1 MKGWW
6 QRRRPPRL
14 WLVLVALNGLL
25 LLLPVL
31 GFSALRLYESA
42 LIRQTESE
50 LTAQGVVIA
59 AAYRALLEPAPP
71 PPQEASRWQPFLPQ
85 LDLAHD
91 PVLPPLSEPAS
102 VGAGPVAADAGRAGQ
117 RLLPILRQAQHH
129 TLAALRVT
137 DARGVV
143 IAASNESLLGR
154 SLIGHPEVR
163 EALAGR
169 FAAQLHEREISE
181 PAGFASI
188 SRTGG
193 LRVVVAVP
201 IASGDGV
208 LGAVELL
215 RTPANIWQVLWAKR
229 AALIWAALALLTA
242 LALVTALSLRLIL
255 RPLQGLTRSA
265 RAVAGGQ
272 AFQPPAQRGLA
283 EFAQL
288 GDSVAQMAETLQARA
303 GYIRDFA
310 AHVSHEFKTPLAGIL
325 ATTELLRE
333 HAGMSEE
340 QRQRF
345 VQLIES
351 EARRLNCLTQRLLEL
366 ARAETTEAGGRC
378 DAVPVLH
385 SLAQRHR
392 ELGHG
397 LRLGELP
404 ETLVLALPAEVL
416 DASLGTLLDNAYGHG
431 GAGVTAELRLW
442 REGPDVCIEVA
453 NDGPGISAGNAER
466 LFTPFFTTGR
476 DRGHTGLGL
485 CIARALLRAHAGEL
499 WLETARPVCFR
510 LRCRLAIA
518 ADR

>member
-1 MKGWW
+1 MIGWW

-59 AAYRALLEPAPP
+59 AAYRALLEPTPP
-71 PPQEASRWQPFLPQ
+71 PPLVSARWQPFLPQ
-85 LDLAHD
+85 LDLARD
-91 PVLPPLSEPAS
+91 PVRSPLPEPTP
-102 VGAGPVAADAGRAGQ
+102 AGDEALDPAARTAGQ
-117 RLLPILRQAQHH
+117 RLLPILAQSQHH

-137 DARGVV
+137 DAQGRV
-143 IAASNESLLGR
+143 IAATNESLIGT
-154 SLIGHPEVR
+154 SLLGHPEVR

-169 FAAQLHEREISE
+169 FSAQLHEREVSE

-229 AALIWAALALLTA
+229 VALSWAALALLTA

-255 RPLQGLTRSA
+255 RPLQALTRSA
-265 RAVAGGQ
+265 QAVAGGR

-288 GDSVAQMAETLQARA
+288 GDSVSQMAETLQARA

-333 HAGMSEE
+333 HADMGEE

-345 VQLIES
+345 VLLIES
-351 EARRLNCLTQRLLEL
+351 EAARLSRLTQRLLEL
-366 ARAETTEAGGRC
+366 ARAETAEAGGRC
-378 DAVPVLH
+378 DAVVVLH

-392 ELGHG
+392 ELGHR

-404 ETLVLALPAEVL
+404 ETLELLLPAEVL

-431 GAGVTAELRLW
+431 GPEVAVELRLW
-442 REGPDVCIEVA
+442 LEGDAACIEVV
-453 NDGPGISAGNAER
+453 NDGPGISPGNAER

-499 WLETARPVCFR
+499 WLESARPVRFR
-510 LRCRLAIA
+510 LRCRVATN
-518 ADR
+518 DR